1 MFGSLRKLYR
11 NTLFRLSLL
20 GALLFVLSLFAAL
33 GYVYYAVVESEL
45 RRVDRA
51 IDEEISQMKLA
62 FDEAGKAGAEQAKA
76 AGLLLTGCNRR
87 KFKLQSNILSC
98 RSILARRRHRFTVD
112 FL

>member
-76 AGLLLTGCNRR
+76 AGLLLTDATEGN
-87 KFKLQSNILSC
+87 LNYNQIYLSL
-98 RSILARRRHRFTVD
+98 IHI
-112 FL
+112 

>member
-45 RRVDRA
+45 RRCLVILRPFKATDLG
-51 IDEEISQMKLA
+51 DGSWMLA
-62 FDEAGKAGAEQAKA
+62 QGRS
-76 AGLLLTGCNRR
+76 LLHG
-87 KFKLQSNILSC
+87 
-98 RSILARRRHRFTVD
+98 
-112 FL
+112 